1 MASINH
7 LITLGIGTPASIQR
21 FILLGLSPSLVS
33 INPEVIKVGADDR
46 VVKSKTGDRVVEVEE
61 GDRVVK

>member
-7 LITLGIGTPASIQR
+7 LITLGVGTPASIQR
-21 FILLGLSPSLVS
+21 FILLGLSPYLVS

-46 VVKSKTGDRVVEVEE
+46 VTKSRTGDRAVEVEAD
-61 GDRVVK
+61 DRVVK